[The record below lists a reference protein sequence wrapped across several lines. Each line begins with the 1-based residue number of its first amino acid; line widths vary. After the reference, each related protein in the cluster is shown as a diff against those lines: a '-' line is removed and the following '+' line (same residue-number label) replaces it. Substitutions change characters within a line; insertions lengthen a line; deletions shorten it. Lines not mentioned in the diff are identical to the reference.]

1 MSVADVGAIKENKSP
16 LQQARLALLHDTQGK
31 VLVLVPQH
39 LMLDLAAVARVSGRE
54 LQPVRVDDALRFFTQ
69 PGLKTE
75 TGQARLL
82 SLPLLVDTRLE
93 GRALSCREF
102 YSGFSLE
109 LQQLPEH
116 DAVILADICSDP
128 VASSQAEKG
137 LDDATV
143 ITRAVERFTSL
154 RVQQRLEDT
163 LGLPGLS
170 PSMRRI
176 VKLRSNPDAGVDE
189 LVPVVKLDPSLSAQV
204 MGWAS
209 SPYYA
214 APGRVRSIEDAIIRV
229 LGFDLV
235 INLALGIAMGQV
247 LKLPEDMPR
256 GATPYW
262 EQAVY
267 MATLSER
274 LARCIRLESRPRPG
288 LAYLAGLLHNF
299 GYLVLG
305 HLFPPHFSRLSRHI
319 EANPHLEP
327 SLVEREVLHVT
338 REQIGGWLL
347 DSWNLPAEVCT
358 AVRHQHEADYD
369 GEHGEYA
376 RLLCLCSC
384 LLRQQG
390 MSAGPVKPL
399 PEGLVSS
406 LGLEQKE
413 IDQALEQLK
422 NNVENLSQL
431 SEAFRGRMH

>member
-1 MSVADVGAIKENKSP
+1 LSVADVSTTTEKHIP
-16 LQQARLALLHDTQGK
+16 LPQARLVLLHDRQGK
-31 VLVLVPQH
+31 VLALLPQP

-54 LQPVRVDDALRFFTQ
+54 LQLVRAEDAQRFFSQ
-69 PGLKTE
+69 PGLQTAE
-75 TGQARLL
+75 GQARLL
-82 SLPLLVDTRLE
+82 SLPLLIDTKLNA
-93 GRALSCREF
+93 GALSCREY
-102 YSGFSLE
+102 YSGYSLE
-109 LQQLPEH
+109 LKQLPAHESVQVGTISG
-116 DAVILADICSDP
+116 DPAAGAVE
-128 VASSQAEKG
+128 AE

-170 PSMRRI
+170 PSMQKI
-176 VKLRSNPDAGVDE
+176 VTLRSNPDAGVDE

-214 APGRVRSIEDAIIRV
+214 APGRVRSIEDAVIRV

-235 INLALGIAMGQV
+235 INLALGVAMGQV
-247 LKLPEDMPR
+247 LKLPEDTPR
-256 GATPYW
+256 GMLPHW

-267 MATLSER
+267 MATLSEK
-274 LARCIRLESRPRPG
+274 LARSAPPEQRLRPG

-319 EANPHLEP
+319 EANPHLEQ
-327 SLVEREVLHVT
+327 SLIEQAVLHVT

-347 DSWNLPAEVCT
+347 ESWNLPVEVCT
-358 AVRHQHEADYD
+358 AVRHQHEAGYE

-376 RLLCLCSC
+376 RLLCLSSQ

-390 MSAGPVKPL
+390 MSAGPVRPL
-399 PEGLVSS
+399 PEGLVEG
-406 LGLEQKE
+406 LGLEQAD
-413 IDQALEQLK
+413 ITRALEGLK
-422 NNVENLSQL
+422 NNADSLSRL
-431 SEAFRGRMH
+431 SEVFRGRAH